1 MASTAHARP
10 AARRG
15 RPHPEG
21 PGTLA
26 ALSAIEERLEDSTA
40 RGLAHAVSG
49 AVRDGLLP
57 AGTRLPPI
65 REVATQLAL
74 SPTTV
79 SSSWALLSRSGT
91 IRTEGRRGTMVAD
104 PGAPAAGRYRQALE
118 HQSDFAVDLST
129 GVPDAALLPSL
140 EPALRALTT
149 AGTPG
154 SYLDEPVL
162 PGLVEALRADWP
174 HEAPEL
180 TVVDGAMDALEQIAR
195 TTLRF
200 GDRVAVEH
208 PCFPPLVD
216 LLESM
221 GVRTVGVP
229 VDEEGMSATQLAE
242 ALATPVLAVVLQP
255 RAQNPTGVSLSE
267 RRARE
272 LVRVLRGT
280 EALVVEDDSA
290 GAIATTPALSLA
302 RWLPGQTVHIRSFS
316 KSHGPDL
323 RLAAL
328 SGPPRLMHELRARRQ
343 VGQGWSSRLLQRI
356 LLSLLTD
363 PASIGQVDHAR
374 VEYARRR
381 TVLVEALEA
390 HGIPVGGTD
399 GINVWVP
406 VHDETATVVRL
417 ASQGIGVTPGA
428 PFAVLPDDHG
438 HVRVTCGLL
447 AEGQQ
452 DLAERLAAA
461 ARTRTWRPRAR

>member
-1 MASTAHARP
+1 MAQTAGAHSTSRA
-10 AARRG
+10 G
-15 RPHPEG
+15 RHGVPTHDS
-21 PGTLA
+21 LA
-26 ALSAIEERLEDSTA
+26 ALSAIEERLEDPSA
-40 RGLAHAVSG
+40 RGLANAVSN
-49 AVRDGLLP
+49 AVRDGVIV

-79 SSSWALLSRSGT
+79 SASWSLLSRSGT
-91 IRTEGRRGTMVAD
+91 IHTEGRRGTTVTD
-104 PGAPAAGRYRQALE
+104 PGTPAAGRYRQALE
-118 HQSDFAVDLST
+118 HQSDFALDLST

-140 EPALRALTT
+140 GQALRALRT

-154 SYLDEPVL
+154 SYLEEPVL
-162 PGLVEALRADWP
+162 PRLLDVLRDDWP
-174 HEAPEL
+174 YAATEL
-180 TVVDGAMDALEQIAR
+180 TVVDGAMDGIEQIAR

-229 VDEEGMSATQLAE
+229 VDEDGMSAADLAE
-242 ALATPVLAVVLQP
+242 ALTSPIVAVVLQP

-272 LVRVLRGT
+272 LVKALRPT
-280 EALVVEDDSA
+280 NTLVIEDDSA
-290 GAIATTPALSLA
+290 GAIATSPALSLG

-328 SGPPRLMHELRARRQ
+328 SGPAPLMHEVRARRQ

-356 LLSLLTD
+356 LLSLLTEQE
-363 PASIGQVDHAR
+363 SIAQVEHAR

-381 TVLVEALEA
+381 SALVDALEA
-390 HGIPVGGTD
+390 HGIPVGGSD
-399 GINVWVP
+399 GINIWVP

-428 PFAVLPDDHG
+428 PFAVLDDEEG
-438 HVRVTCGLL
+438 HIRVTCGLL
-447 AEGQQ
+447 AEGQA
-452 DLAERLAAA
+452 DLAQHLAAA